1 MAVIFALIKQYVC
14 KFMIA
19 NLKKKKKVI
28 ALVLIKGNLSNLD
41 GSPTRAT
48 LNVRLQVKTILVVLR
63 YYLEKLIV
71 FMVRTG
77 IHTVKVLL
85 L

>member
-19 NLKKKKKVI
+19 NLKKKKVI
-28 ALVLIKGNLSNLD
+28 ALVLIKENLSNLD